1 MSVALDDLRLLLE
14 VAATGSFSQAAA
26 RLGSSQPQVSQRIAA
41 LESELGVALFAR
53 HRRGAI
59 PTAACEQYLPIAR
72 QALHLLDEG
81 RLAVQ
86 GAPAL
91 PRVTLASLPS
101 LSAVV
106 MGSLLVMLAEA
117 QMEIRCETDHSSVIM
132 QWLLTGEVDVGFVL
146 KCPAVA
152 GIQME
157 HLCRSPIIAV
167 AAQGHPLAD
176 GRSLTLAA
184 IADQRIAPQYW
195 GDECDQLMQQ
205 IRRLRQTVQPLHA
218 IQPGSAARELA
229 LEHGFITIMPELVVR
244 RDLLVGR
251 LVRLPVADLPDACW
265 QVMMAYRSGK
275 RWHEAKERVLLA
287 ARALATEWQHA
298 PEGAC

>member
-1 MSVALDDLRLLLE
+1 MAMTLEDLRLLLE
-14 VAATGSFSQAAA
+14 VASTGCFSQAAA
-26 RLGSSQPQVSQRIAA
+26 RTGMSQPQVSQRIAL
-41 LESELGVALFAR
+41 LEQELGVPLFTR
-53 HRRGAI
+53 HRRGAQ
-59 PTAACEQYLPIAR
+59 PTPACEQYLPAAR

-81 RLAVQ
+81 RLLMQ

-101 LSAVV
+101 LAAVS
-106 MGSLLVMLAEA
+106 MGALLVVLAEA
-117 QMEIRCETDHSSVIM
+117 PMEIRCETDHSSVIM
-132 QWLLTGEVDVGFVL
+132 QWLLSGQVDVGFVL

-157 HLCRSPIIAV
+157 LLCRSPIIAV
-167 AAQGHPLAD
+167 CAHDHPLA
-176 GRSLTLAA
+176 RAATLTLAD

-195 GDECDQLMQQ
+195 GDSCDLLMQR

-244 RDLLVGR
+244 RDLLAGR
-251 LVRLPVADLPDACW
+251 LVRLPVSGLPEEYW
-265 QVMMAYRSGK
+265 EVMMAYRSGK
-275 RWHEAKERVLLA
+275 RWNEAKERVLLA
-287 ARALATEWQHA
+287 ARALASEWLPLA
-298 PEGAC
+298 TPDR

>member
-1 MSVALDDLRLLLE
+1 MAMALDDLRLLLE
-14 VAATGSFSQAAA
+14 VASTGSFSQAAA
-26 RLGSSQPQVSQRIAA
+26 RTGMSQPQVSQRIAV
-41 LESELGVALFAR
+41 LEQELGVPLFAR
-53 HRRGAI
+53 HRRGAQ
-59 PTAACEQYLPIAR
+59 PTAACEQYLPVAR

-81 RLAVQ
+81 RLLMQ

-101 LSAVV
+101 LAAVT
-106 MGSLLVMLAEA
+106 MGALLVMLAEA
-117 QMEIRCETDHSSVIM
+117 PMEIRCETDHSSVIM
-132 QWLLTGEVDVGFVL
+132 QWLLSGQVDVGFVL

-157 HLCRSPIIAV
+157 LLCRSPIIAV
-167 AAQGHPLAD
+167 ASRAHPLARAGALD
-176 GRSLTLAA
+176 LAA

-195 GDECDQLMQQ
+195 GDSCDLLMQR

-244 RDLLVGR
+244 RDLQAGR
-251 LVRLPVADLPDACW
+251 LVRLPVADLPEEYW
-265 QVMMAYRSGK
+265 EVMMAYRTGK

-287 ARALATEWQHA
+287 ARALASEWQPRLA
-298 PEGAC
+298 TDL